1 MDAGARVGEV
11 AAGRGAGWLAEA
23 WGLFRRRPL
32 AWIALTAGWL
42 VVTFGLI
49 IIPIIGGVVA
59 NFLQPAFFASFAL
72 AAIRQV
78 QGEPIGM
85 GDLFLGFRKNLR
97 ALVNLG
103 AILLIVEIAIFALM
117 ALLGL
122 PLATSSDKSFTM
134 AEYIEMLKDREWIL
148 AVGFALTVSVKG
160 ALWFAPPLI
169 ALRDMSMAHA
179 MRWSTYA
186 ALSNVGAMIV
196 YGLAL
201 MALFFAALVPW
212 GLGLIVVIPMMAIS
226 TYVGYRDVFESSSPP
241 PSPGPSGP

>member
-1 MDAGARVGEV
+1 MDTGIKVGEV
-11 AAGRGAGWLAEA
+11 SAGRGASWLGEA
-23 WGLFRRRPL
+23 WGLFRRRPM
-32 AWIALTAGWL
+32 AWIGLTAGWL
-42 VVTFGLI
+42 IVTFGLI
-49 IIPIIGGVVA
+49 IVPLIGGVVA

-72 AAIRQV
+72 AAIRQLG
-78 QGEPIGM
+78 GEPIGM
-85 GDLFLGFRKNLR
+85 GDLFQGFRKNLR

-103 AILLIVEIAIFALM
+103 AVLLIVEIAIFALM
-117 ALLGL
+117 AVLGL
-122 PLATSSDKSFTM
+122 PMAASGDKAFTI
-134 AEYIEMLKDREWIL
+134 AEYVELLKGREWIL
-148 AVGFALTVSVKG
+148 LVGFLLTVLVKG

-169 ALRDMSMAHA
+169 ALRDLSTTHA

-201 MALFFAALVPW
+201 MALFVAALIPW

-241 PSPGPSGP
+241 PSPAPPDP

>member
-1 MDAGARVGEV
+1 MDATTHVAEV
-11 AAGRGAGWLAEA
+11 RALRGAGWLAEA
-23 WGLFRRRPL
+23 WGLFRRRPA
-32 AWIALTAGWL
+32 AWIGLTAGWL
-42 VVTFGLI
+42 IVTFGLI
-49 IIPIIGGVVA
+49 IVPLVGGVIA

-122 PLATSSDKSFTM
+122 PMTTTGDKAFTM
-134 AEYIEMLKDREWIL
+134 AEYVEMLKGREWIL
-148 AVGFALTVSVKG
+148 LVGFLLTVMVKG

-169 ALRDMSMAHA
+169 ALHDMSMMHA
-179 MRWSTYA
+179 IRWSTYA

>member
-1 MDAGARVGEV
+1 MGAAVKVSEV
-11 AAGRGAGWLAEA
+11 SAGRGARWLVEA
-23 WGLFRRRPL
+23 WGLFRRRPM
-32 AWIALTAGWL
+32 AWIGLAAGWL
-42 VVTFGLI
+42 IVTFGLI
-49 IIPIIGGVVA
+49 IVPLIGGVVA
-59 NFLQPAFFASFAL
+59 NFLQPAFFASFAM

-78 QGEPIGM
+78 NGEPVGM

-103 AILLIVEIAIFALM
+103 AVLLIVEIAIFALM

-122 PLATSSDKSFTM
+122 PLATSSDKAFTM
-134 AEYIEMLKDREWIL
+134 AEYVEMLKGREWIL
-148 AVGFALTVSVKG
+148 VIGFLLTVAVKG

-169 ALRDMSMAHA
+169 ALHDMPMTHA
-179 MRWSTYA
+179 IRWSAYA

-201 MALFFAALVPW
+201 MALFFAALIPW
-212 GLGLIVVIPMMAIS
+212 ALGLIVVIPMMAIS

-241 PSPGPSGP
+241 PSPAPSGP